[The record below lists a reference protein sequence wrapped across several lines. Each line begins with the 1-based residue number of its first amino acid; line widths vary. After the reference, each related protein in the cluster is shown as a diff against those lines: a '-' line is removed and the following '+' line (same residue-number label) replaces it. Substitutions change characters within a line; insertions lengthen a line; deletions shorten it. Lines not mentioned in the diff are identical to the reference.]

1 MLPVLQRLENIKWL
15 WLFQWNLWQKS
26 KVETVSAFRF
36 FWFFN
41 FSMFS
46 TSRFFFKIC
55 RDFRLFEQK
64 SIGLQALRFFF
75 WSFRLFAAERYAFH
89 GVTVTSQKG
98 TQRLSGL
105 CSKGIKITVTALE
118 GWLGLRESSPNYR
131 KFQVSE
137 IYCNTQIRLVTH
149 FPVFGSDFHIED
161 SCPNEQVKSENFPKC
176 ASSFFV
182 DRFVTWCSC
191 THTYRCA
198 PNKIYLHIHSFVPT
212 HQYLHLCMYI
222 T

>member
-1 MLPVLQRLENIKWL
+1 M
-15 WLFQWNLWQKS
+15 KS
-26 KVETVSAFRF
+26 LAKVKSRNGFRF
-36 FWFFN
+36 SIFSIFQLFDVFDLSFFFLN
-41 FSMFS
+41 LSRFS
-46 TSRFFFKIC
+46 TFRAKIHWTASFAFFF
-55 RDFRLFEQK
+55 
-64 SIGLQALRFFF
+64 S
-75 WSFRLFAAERYAFH
+75 SFRLFAAERYAFH

-137 IYCNTQIRLVTH
+137 IYRNTQIRLVTH

-161 SCPNEQVKSENFPKC
+161 SFPNEQVKSENFPKC

-182 DRFVTWCSC
+182 YRFVTWCSC
-191 THTYRCA
+191 THT
-198 PNKIYLHIHSFVPT
+198 PTDVHLIKSIYIFTVL
-212 HQYLHLCMYI
+212 YLYINIYTYLCMY
-222 T
+222 TT

>member
-15 WLFQWNLWQKS
+15 LLFQWNLWQKS

-36 FWFFN
+36 FRFFN

-46 TSRFFFKIC
+46 TSRFFFLIC

-75 WSFRLFAAERYAFH
+75 SSFRLFAAERYAFH

-137 IYCNTQIRLVTH
+137 IYCNTQIRLVTPFSSIWVWFSH
-149 FPVFGSDFHIED
+149 RGFFSEWTSQIWEFPQVCQFFFCISLCDLVFLHTHL
-161 SCPNEQVKSENFPKC
+161 QM
-176 ASSFFV
+176 
-182 DRFVTWCSC
+182 C
-191 THTYRCA
+191 T
-198 PNKIYLHIHSFVPT
+198 
-212 HQYLHLCMYI
+212 
-222 T
+222 